1 MRLKYKFLTYTIII
15 ISTIIVI
22 SSRNI
27 FIIWISIELNI
38 FSFVIIIL
46 NKTTTNETESSIN
59 YFLSQA
65 LGSTIFILRII
76 IIIRTNWLIEIN
88 QIIIIIRII
97 LKLGLAPCHYWYPT
111 TIEILDWTN
120 CILLST
126 WQKLAPL
133 FIILYI
139 VVPQNKKLIISI
151 IIIINAIIGRIIA
164 IRQKSIKKIIAYSSL
179 RHIRWILAGIITNTP
194 CLSVAYFIIYSII
207 IIPLFIIIKK
217 ENIDKIYESWRKKKL
232 STTSSLLIPLLIIS
246 ISGLPPLIGFIPKIL
261 LINILIKFSTIV
273 TIILVIRSAINIFFY
288 IKIRINILIRNQI
301 NITKN
306 KKKSWIFI
314 STIIRINLISLI
326 FIIL

>member
-46 NKTTTNETESSIN
+46 NKTTTNETEASIN